1 MNTKVQYED
10 LAKLKLKKFNNLKYY
25 VCMAKTPIT
34 FSSDKNDLVYN
45 KQNKIII
52 KYILVSTG
60 AKLIIPVCQGI
71 FRMPGLPKIPNAQK

>member
-1 MNTKVQYED
+1 
-10 LAKLKLKKFNNLKYY
+10 
-25 VCMAKTPIT
+25 MAKTPIT

-52 KYILVSTG
+52 KDILVSTG
-60 AKLIIPVCQGI
+60 AKLIIPVCESI